1 MNDFLMN
8 TLARC
13 QTGKITAEQFTFAL
27 KQRAVHDA
35 ELLRFLNKPEVFEIL
50 RKLCI
55 EAGNDSFRAAALA
68 RFDIEMK
75 SRAIQDELDG
85 IIGRLLIDKAMT
97 IHGDGEEKLDRRS
110 RLFWK
115 GARYGE
121 NRRK

>member
-1 MNDFLMN
+1 MGA
-8 TLARC
+8 LAHC
-13 QTGKITAEQFTFAL
+13 QTGRITAEQFTYAL
-27 KQRAVHDA
+27 KQRAVRDA
-35 ELLRFLNKPEVFEIL
+35 ELLRFLKKSEVFEIL

-55 EAGNDSFRAAALA
+55 EAGNDPWRAAALA

-75 SRAIQDELDG
+75 SRSIRDELDG

-110 RLFWK
+110 RLFWR
-115 GARYGE
+115 GVRFGE